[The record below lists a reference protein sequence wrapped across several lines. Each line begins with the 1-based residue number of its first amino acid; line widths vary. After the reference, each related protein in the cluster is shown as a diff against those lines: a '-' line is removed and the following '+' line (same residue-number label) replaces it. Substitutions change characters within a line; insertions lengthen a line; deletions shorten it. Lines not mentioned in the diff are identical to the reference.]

1 MRRHVVPV
9 LLIAFLGTP
18 VPTFADPV
26 TVTSGFYSVT
36 SGEDG
41 EWVFNGSG
49 FSFSGSGLG
58 DVLPFWDCLRCL
70 PGAPVSMDARLTGQ
84 LGTSWAGPVS
94 WQGSTYDRVFWAGD
108 LLWDA
113 GVALAGAGAVASS
126 PFTFTGTVTAF
137 ADEARTSPLFSTAL
151 TGTGTATVRFFRELD
166 GGTAEVFR
174 VSYDFAADAAP
185 VPEPA
190 SVILLA
196 SGLGA
201 LAIRRRRARTHPTK

>member
-1 MRRHVVPV
+1 
-9 LLIAFLGTP
+9 
-18 VPTFADPV
+18 
-26 TVTSGFYSVT
+26 
-36 SGEDG
+36 
-41 EWVFNGSG
+41 
-49 FSFSGSGLG
+49 
-58 DVLPFWDCLRCL
+58 
-70 PGAPVSMDARLTGQ
+70 MDARLTGQ

-137 ADEARTSPLFSTAL
+137 ADEAPTSPLFSTAL

-174 VSYDFAADAAP
+174 VSHDFAPDAAP

-201 LAIRRRRARTHPTK
+201 LAIRRRRARTLAAR